1 MQESNSK
8 SKVNKKKKRN
18 EKRNIRSEPSAVS
31 FFFSKFMDHLKGA
44 QPINLQNKV

>member
-8 SKVNKKKKRN
+8 SKVNKKKRN
-18 EKRNIRSEPSAVS
+18 EKRNIGSEPSAVS